1 MVDKFSRYLKVYKDD
16 CAEAKAFR
24 KTLREGL
31 KKRSYPHLVDD
42 AIRLIQ
48 SDIRRGQDATPENL
62 EIMFHNI
69 GVLSGNALLL
79 PDAVVDAVKIL
90 RDGKSHGM
98 VEQMIRD
105 GRYDELHDP
114 HWTGD

>member
-1 MVDKFSRYLKVYKDD
+1 MADKLDRYLAVFEDD
-16 CAEAKAFR
+16 CKEAKSFR
-24 KTLREGL
+24 KVLRTGL

-48 SDIRRGQDATPENL
+48 NDISRGQDATPENL
-62 EIMFHNI
+62 EIMLHNI
-69 GVLSGNALLL
+69 GVLSGGTVML
-79 PDAVVDAVKIL
+79 PDAVIDAVKIL
-90 RDGKSHGM
+90 REGKYRGM
-98 VEQMIRD
+98 VEQMIHE

>member
-1 MVDKFSRYLKVYKDD
+1 MPDKFDRYLKVYKDD

-42 AIRLIQ
+42 AIRTIQ
-48 SDIRRGQDATPENL
+48 SDIRRGQDATGKDL
-62 EIMFHNI
+62 ETMFHNI
-69 GVLSGNALLL
+69 GVLSGDVVLL

-90 RDGKSHGM
+90 REGKHHGM
-98 VEQMIRD
+98 VEQMIHE